1 MSAKNGSLRVFLK
14 VVLVLALIGALAWL
28 ALNNFRAT
36 ALVATVKRGD
46 AVDIV
51 TGSLTVFADKNLQD
65 LKSEL
70 PGRVVSCDALDPAKE
85 GFKKGDVL
93 VQLDDTDLL
102 RAKDQAMR
110 DFETAQRRLEV
121 PFLDNA
127 EWKAAKEKL
136 DEGLRRQKLGTASA
150 DDVKKLQ
157 AELDTVARLNN
168 PRRIAADET
177 LKKVER
183 YQLLGTA
190 STEQLRDARRALDAI
205 DLELKFADFDRAKG
219 RTDFE
224 SAMEA
229 QQRVIDKMKI
239 RAPVDGLVQ
248 GVTIAPGSLIAAGA
262 IVATYYQNARI
273 VVGKVSEDNFSKI
286 RVGQLAKVRLQSFGA
301 KEFDAKVFKVLP
313 FADADTQRYTVYLD
327 VAVDLKEL
335 IPNGTGEM
343 TITVGEHP
351 NQPLIPRRALT
362 IGNHVYVVK
371 DGRVEKRNVEVG
383 FVGLNLVEVREK
395 LAPGEQVIVEN
406 LDEFRDGQRVRATVI
421 D

>member
-1 MSAKNGSLRVFLK
+1 MSEKNGSLRLVVK
-14 VVLVLALIGALAWL
+14 VAVVLALLVALAWL

-36 ALVATVKRGD
+36 ALVASVKRAD

-51 TGSLTVFADKNLQD
+51 TGSLTVFADKNLQE

-70 PGRVVSCDALDPAKE
+70 PGRVVSCEALDPAKD
-85 GFKKGDVL
+85 FKKGDVL
-93 VQLDDTDLL
+93 VELDATDLQ
-102 RAKDQAMR
+102 RTKDQAMR
-110 DFETAQRRLEV
+110 DFESAQRRLEV
-121 PFLDNA
+121 PLLEKAD
-127 EWKAAKEKL
+127 WKAAKEKL
-136 DEGLRRQKLGTASA
+136 DEALRQQKLGNASA
-150 DDVKKLQ
+150 ADVAKLQ
-157 AELDTVARLNN
+157 GELDTIARLHL
-168 PRRIAADET
+168 PRRIAAEEA
-177 LKKVER
+177 LAKAER
-183 YQLLGTA
+183 YLSIGNAAGDQV
-190 STEQLRDARRALDAI
+190 RDARRALEAI
-205 DLELKFADFDRAKG
+205 DLELKLADFDRAKG
-219 RTDFE
+219 RIDFE
-224 SAMEA
+224 SGMEA

-262 IVATYYQNARI
+262 VVATYYQNARI

-286 RVGQLAKVRLQSFGA
+286 RVGQLAKVRLQSFGT
-301 KEFDAKVFKVLP
+301 KEFDAKISKVLP

-327 VAVDLKEL
+327 VAVDSKEL

-371 DGRVEKRNVEVG
+371 DGRVEKRSVEVG

-406 LDEFRDGQRVRATVI
+406 LDEFRDGQRVRTTAI